1 MKTVFGVALCAL
13 ILGTGALRA
22 EGGGHGEAAASS
34 GQEVAASPPPST
46 DAASLAEGEEGAEH
60 WAKTRAPMP
69 FDVMR
74 SVQFLQD
81 QVARGNGR
89 AIRVQAL
96 LLRRFGRTF
105 LEADP
110 AVWRDPRNFRAV
122 VLFALSGGTPDVL
135 QRLMREKLLDETQM
149 PLLEGTLAYVNNNLD
164 KARKKFAEVRFEGME
179 PVLAAQLHLVMGQID
194 QIDHPEKAIP
204 HLDQARLLAP
214 GTLIEEASL
223 RLGAMLVDASGD
235 HERADQLARRY
246 FDRFADSTYSGN
258 FEARFT
264 AMVTSR
270 ANEQAEEALADMS
283 DVIASL
289 PDARRQ
295 TLYLAAARRSL
306 VEGNLH
312 FAKAAAEAALA
323 LPGLAPADQDRAE
336 LYATASSLGSV
347 KPAEARATLDAI
359 DRAELHPEDG
369 KLLDAAYAVLDSID
383 ATLAQMPPGAA
394 APAGAGEA
402 APAILAQAEAAL
414 AQSSQVL
421 KP

>member
-1 MKTVFGVALCAL
+1 L
-13 ILGTGALRA
+13 ILGSGALRA
-22 EGGGHGEAAASS
+22 EEGGQAEAAASS
-34 GQEVAASPPPST
+34 GHEMAAP
-46 DAASLAEGEEGAEH
+46 AEGEAHAEGGEASAEGEEGAVQF
-60 WAKTRAPMP
+60 ATTRAPMP

-110 AVWRDPRNFRAV
+110 VVWRDPRNFRAV
-122 VLFALSGGTPDVL
+122 ILFSLSGGTPDVL
-135 QRLMREKLLDETQM
+135 DRLMREKLLDESQTA
-149 PLLEGTLAYVNNNLD
+149 LTEGTLAYVRNNLE
-164 KARKKFAEVRFEGME
+164 KAKKRFAEVSFDGME
-179 PVLAAQLHLVMGQID
+179 PVLAAQLHLVLGQIHQVD
-194 QIDHPEKAIP
+194 NPKDAIA

-235 HERADQLARRY
+235 HARADQLARRY
-246 FDRFADSTYSGN
+246 FDRYADSSYAGN

-270 ANEQAEEALADMS
+270 GSQNAEEALAEMS
-283 DVIASL
+283 DVIAGL
-289 PDARRQ
+289 PPARRQ

-306 VEGNLH
+306 VEGNLQ
-312 FAKAAAEAALA
+312 FAAASAEAAIA
-323 LPGLAPADQDRAE
+323 LPGLSEADESRAE
-336 LYATASSLGSV
+336 LYRTASSLGTL
-347 KPAEARATLDAI
+347 KPSDARATLDRIA
-359 DRAELHPEDG
+359 RAELHPEDAT
-369 KLLDAAYAVLDSID
+369 LLDAAYTVLDQID
-383 ATLAQMPPGAA
+383 ATLAAMP
-394 APAGAGEA
+394 APSATVASAETSG
-402 APAILAQAEAAL
+402 PAVLARAEAAL
-414 AQSSQVL
+414 AQSSQAL